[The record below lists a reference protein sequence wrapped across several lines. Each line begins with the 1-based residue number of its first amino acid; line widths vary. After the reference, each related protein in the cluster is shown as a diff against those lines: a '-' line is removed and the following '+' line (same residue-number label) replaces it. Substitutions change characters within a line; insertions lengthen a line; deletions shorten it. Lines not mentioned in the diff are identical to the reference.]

1 MLSRTTTTR
10 AAAVLGLGALVLL
23 FASPSTAR
31 GGGDSEDLLRSG
43 VAASL
48 TTDGPVLF
56 ENRATGNPGVA
67 PGGAPWVT
75 DPGDIR
81 VDDEGDLRADIH
93 GLVIPPPTQPNF
105 NPLDFI
111 GASLVCNGM
120 IVDTTAPFPFSDDG
134 DAEIRETVTV
144 PDNCL
149 APAVLL
155 HPATA
160 NSVTIARYIAAS
172 GG

>member
-23 FASPSTAR
+23 FASPSTA
-31 GGGDSEDLLRSG
+31 GGGGGSEDLLRSG

-48 TTDGPVLF
+48 RPPAVPPAVGGPELF
-56 ENRATGNPGVA
+56 GVPA
-67 PGGAPWVT
+67 AGAPWVT

-81 VDDEGDLRADIH
+81 VDDDGDLRADIH
-93 GLVIPPPTQPNF
+93 GLVIPPANE
-105 NPLDFI
+105 NPVDFI